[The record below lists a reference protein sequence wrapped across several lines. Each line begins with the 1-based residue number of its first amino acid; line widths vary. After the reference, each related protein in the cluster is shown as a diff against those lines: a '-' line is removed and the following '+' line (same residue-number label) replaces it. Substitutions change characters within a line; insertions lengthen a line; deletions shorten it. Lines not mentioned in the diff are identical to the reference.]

1 MTPAERR
8 WKWVKKASL
17 PKDLV
22 ELMEKLANK
31 KLKKKKETVKKE
43 TTEAV

>member
-8 WKWVKKASL
+8 WKWVKKTAL

-22 ELMEKLANK
+22 DLMDKL
-31 KLKKKKETVKKE
+31 TVKKGE
-43 TTEAV
+43 PKKS

>member
-8 WKWVKKASL
+8 WKWVKKAAL

-31 KLKKKKETVKKE
+31 KLKKKKESVKKE
-43 TTEAV
+43 TAEAV